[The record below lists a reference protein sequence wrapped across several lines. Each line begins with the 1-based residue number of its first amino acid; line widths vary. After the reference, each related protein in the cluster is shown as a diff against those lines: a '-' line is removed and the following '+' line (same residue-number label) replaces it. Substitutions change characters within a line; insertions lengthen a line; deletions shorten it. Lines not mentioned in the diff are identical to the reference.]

1 MDAVW
6 LIVSFVVTL
15 LIFSYIFG
23 DNPLFRVAS
32 YAFVGVAAGY
42 AAVVVIGQVLVP
54 KLVQPLLAGDLLML
68 VPLALG
74 LNMLFKLF
82 PRFARYSTLPMAVLV
97 GVAAAVAIGGAVFGT
112 LLGQVQGSIQDFDF
126 ARSAVTQPAVSPF
139 LQVIE
144 ALLVLVGTVCTLAYF
159 QFGARIKN
167 EQPPS
172 RSALVE
178 RLAQIGSGFLAIT
191 LGALFAGVFSSTI
204 TALVERLNFI
214 ISTLTR

>member
-23 DNPLFRVAS
+23 DNPLFRIAS

-42 AAVVVIGQVLVP
+42 AVVVVVGQVLVP
-54 KLVQPLLAGDLLML
+54 KLFQPLLAGDLLMA
-68 VPLALG
+68 VPLVLG

-82 PRFARYSTLPMAVLV
+82 PRLARFGTLPMALLV
-97 GVAAAVAIGGAVFGT
+97 GIAAAVAIGGAVFGT

-126 ARSAVTQPAVSPF
+126 TRPSAVSPF
-139 LQVIE
+139 LQVVE
-144 ALLVLVGTVCTLAYF
+144 ALLVLAGTVCTLVYF
-159 QFGARIKN
+159 QFGARVKN

-172 RSALVE
+172 RPALVE
-178 RLAQIGSGFLAIT
+178 SLAKVGSGFLAIT

-204 TALVERLNFI
+204 TALVERLDFI
-214 ISTLTR
+214 QKFITSLTR